1 MDLLQ
6 PTTATIGD
14 ASSQEEASAY
24 ELAPSVGGRSAK
36 NDDGALMLR
45 YRDGDMRA
53 FEILYTRHK
62 GALYR
67 YLQRICRNREACN
80 DLFQETWSK
89 VVTNRQRYEVRA
101 QFTTYLFHIAHN
113 CAIDYFRRAERQ
125 HIGRTDDVS
134 ELQERLPSAETDRP
148 DSQLSEAQLQ
158 AAFKQA
164 LQELPEEQRNV
175 FVLREETGLTLEEIG
190 ALTGVTMETAKS
202 RLRYALGK
210 LRSALKQ
217 YRPHDSA
224 PDHSPSDH
232 SSSGPS

>member
-6 PTTATIGD
+6 PTTATID
-14 ASSQEEASAY
+14 AEVSSQEDTSASDFVR
-24 ELAPSVGGRSAK
+24 PIDRSAA
-36 NDDGALMLR
+36 DEDGALMLR
-45 YRDGDMRA
+45 YKSGDTRA
-53 FEILYTRHK
+53 FEILYTKHK

-89 VVTNRQRYEVRA
+89 VITNRQRYEVRA

-125 HIGRTDDVS
+125 HIGRTDDVN
-134 ELQERLPSAETDRP
+134 ELHDRLPSAETDRP
-148 DSQLSEAQLQ
+148 ENQLSEAQLQ
-158 AAFKQA
+158 AAFKKA

-190 ALTGVTMETAKS
+190 EITGVTMETAKS

-217 YRPHDSA
+217 YRPQEHSL
-224 PDHSPSDH
+224 DHSVGGVS
-232 SSSGPS
+232 